1 MSGIKIIFFDL
12 DGTLADSRQDITD
25 AVNRTREALGI
36 EGGKTLSEVHSYVG
50 GGLEETIRRAL
61 ADDGINACV
70 KNTKCLKKAL
80 VLFRD
85 FYRAHPVA
93 GTKLYPFVAET
104 LENLNGIT
112 KAVLTN
118 KDHNIAVDVLKG
130 LGILDCFT
138 DIIGGNDEKYRKP
151 SPKGIKQILR
161 KHKFSPDSAIIV
173 GDMDIDIITGRA
185 AGIKTCGVTYGIGL
199 EEDIA
204 RAKPDYLIDS
214 FAELKNIIAS

>member
-1 MSGIKIIFFDL
+1 MSAINIIFFDL

-36 EGGKTLSEVHSYVG
+36 EGKKTLSEVHSYVG

-61 ADDGINACV
+61 D
-70 KNTKCLKKAL
+70 KNSTKTSRENENLIKKAL

-85 FYRAHPVA
+85 FYRENPVTE
-93 GTKLYPFVAET
+93 TKLYPLVEET
-104 LENLNGIT
+104 LENLPGIT

-118 KDHNIAVDVLKG
+118 KDRDIAISVLKG
-130 LGILDCFT
+130 LGISGYFT

-151 SPKGIKQILR
+151 SPEGIKKIMN
-161 KHKFSPDSAIIV
+161 KYGFSADSALIV

-199 EEDIA
+199 KEDIIKA
-204 RAKPDYLIDS
+204 APDYLIDS
-214 FAELKNIIAS
+214 MAELKNIIAL